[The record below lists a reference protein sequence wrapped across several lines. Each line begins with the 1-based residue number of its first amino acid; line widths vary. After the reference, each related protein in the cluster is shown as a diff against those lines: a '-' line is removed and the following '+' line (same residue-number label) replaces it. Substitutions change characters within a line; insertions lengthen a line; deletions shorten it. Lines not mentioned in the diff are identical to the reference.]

1 MFNRTYQ
8 LRAVKKAG
16 GGRKLARSSMN
27 DASLSL
33 PWAGIFR
40 PREPWRAAVLIARAA
55 EAVGSD
61 VKAAGAFSPQQPN
74 TGSAGDPD
82 FPFHRPEPPVRAGIA
97 STRRKNRNRK
107 LQGIQLSLFPERD
120 ERFYHPPVPQPVAVR
135 ISAHDLGLG
144 LGDTV
149 PSAPAATN
157 AITPENPITDED
169 VPF

>member
-61 VKAAGAFSPQQPN
+61 VKAADA
-74 TGSAGDPD
+74 

-97 STRRKNRNRK
+97 STRRKNRNRE